1 MEINKLVITI
11 AYIRVSC
18 HSKRPNTN
26 NRQTMKIR
34 FLFFIVLISLQAFS
48 QNDSLKKLNF
58 SAYGELYYSYDF
70 SNPQNHE
77 KPNFLYNH
85 KRHNELNAN
94 LLLLKANYLDKNYR
108 ANLGLMTGN
117 YAQYNLSSE
126 PNWAQFIYEA
136 NIGVKISKK
145 YHLWLDA
152 GILPSHIGFESA
164 ISADCWTLT
173 RSLLA
178 ENSPYYETGIKL
190 GYTSKNEKLNISALY
205 LNGWQK
211 ISKPNYIQRPSC
223 GTQIIYKPSE
233 KVILNYSTFIGTD
246 KPDSLNAVRHF
257 HNFYMQYEPTKKFGI
272 ITGFDIGMD
281 KFNSTTYGTWYTPV
295 LIIRQSINEKT
306 RIALR
311 GEYYSD
317 PNQMIISTGTNNG
330 FQTFGFSSNLDY
342 DLNDKIKF
350 RLEGKMFHSKDK
362 IFANQNNNYSLT
374 TNMTIKL

>member
-1 MEINKLVITI
+1 
-11 AYIRVSC
+11 
-18 HSKRPNTN
+18 
-26 NRQTMKIR
+26 MKFR
-34 FLFFIVLISLQAFS
+34 FLLIIIFVTIKAYS

-77 KPNFLYNH
+77 KSNFLYNH

-94 LLLLKANYLDKNYR
+94 LLLLKENYLDKNYR

-136 NIGVKISKK
+136 NVGVKISKK
-145 YHLWLDA
+145 YNLWLDA

-211 ISKPNYIQRPSC
+211 ISKPNYIQRPSF
-223 GTQIIYKPSE
+223 GTQINYKLSD
-233 KVILNYSTFIGTD
+233 KLLFNYSAFLGTN
-246 KPDSLNAVRHF
+246 KPDSINAFMHF
-257 HNFYMQYEPTKKFGI
+257 HNVYLQYEPTNKFGI
-272 ITGFDIGMD
+272 IAGFDIGMD
-281 KFNSTTYGTWYTPV
+281 KFNSTTYGTWYSPV
-295 LIIRQSINEKT
+295 LIIKQNINEKT
-306 RIALR
+306 KIAFR

-317 PNQMIISTGTNNG
+317 PKQIIISTGTNNG

-342 DLNDKIKF
+342 EFNDKIKF
-350 RLEGKMFHSKDK
+350 RIEGKMFHSKDK
-362 IFANQNNNYSLT
+362 IFANENNNYSLT
-374 TNMTIKL
+374 TIMTIKL

>member
-1 MEINKLVITI
+1 
-11 AYIRVSC
+11 
-18 HSKRPNTN
+18 
-26 NRQTMKIR
+26 MKIG
-34 FLFFIVLISLQAFS
+34 FLFFIVLIPLQAFS

-77 KPNFLYNH
+77 KSNFLYNH
-85 KRHNELNAN
+85 KRNNELNAN
-94 LLLLKANYLDKNYR
+94 LLLLKANYLDKNLR

-136 NIGVKISKK
+136 NVGVKISKK
-145 YHLWLDA
+145 YNLWLDA
-152 GILPSHIGFESA
+152 GILPSHIGFEGV

-211 ISKPNYIQRPSC
+211 IIKPNYIQRPSF
-223 GTQIIYKPSE
+223 GTQINYKMSS
-233 KVILNYSTFIGTD
+233 KLLFNYSTFLGTD
-246 KPDSLNAVRHF
+246 KPDSIKAFRHF
-257 HNFYMQYEPTKKFGI
+257 HNVFLQYEPTKKFGI
-272 ITGFDIGMD
+272 IAGFDIGIE
-281 KFNSTTYGTWYTPV
+281 KFNSSTYGTWYSPV
-295 LIIRQSINEKT
+295 LIIKQSINEKT
-306 RIALR
+306 IIAIR

-317 PNQMIISTGTNNG
+317 PKQIIISTGTTNG
-330 FQTFGFSSNLDY
+330 FQTYGLSSNLDY
-342 DLNDKIKF
+342 EINNKIKL
-350 RLEGKMFHSKDK
+350 RIEGKMFHSKDR
-362 IFANQNNNYSLT
+362 IFANESNNYSLT
-374 TNMTIKL
+374 TNMTINL